1 MADSLKQLNISS
13 QQAVAFARSFYSAV
27 AQYVATHEKEYQ
39 EWLNQKENENDK

>member
-27 AQYVATHEKEYQ
+27 AQYVAEHEQEYKK
-39 EWLNQKENENDK
+39 WLEMAEPKGG